1 MFHNIAETFRFIA
14 KGGVLMIPI
23 IFCSVLALAIII
35 ERLYSLH
42 QAQINTQEF
51 MARIREVLKRNKI
64 MEAIQICE
72 DTPGPIAQI
81 LKAGILKYD
90 RGKDEIKEAIDDAGR
105 HEVPRLEKYMNV
117 LSTVTNVAPLLGFL
131 GTVSGMI
138 RAFMQIQEKGG
149 VVNPGDLAN
158 GIWEA
163 LLTTAAGLAVAI
175 PVLVVYN
182 YLVSRVD
189 GFVLEMERS
198 STDLV
203 EILSDKPH

>member
-1 MFHNIAETFRFIA
+1 MIHNIAGTFGFIA
-14 KGGVLMIPI
+14 KGGILMIPI
-23 IFCSVLALAIII
+23 ILCSVLALAIII
-35 ERLYSLH
+35 ERFYSLH
-42 QAQINTQEF
+42 RAQINTHAF

-72 DTPGPIAQI
+72 DTPGPIASI

-90 RGKDEIKEAIDDAGR
+90 KGKQEIKEAIDDAGR
-105 HEVPRLEKYMNV
+105 HEVPRLEKYFSI
-117 LSTVTNVAPLLGFL
+117 LSTIIAVAPLLGFL

-138 RAFMQIQEKGG
+138 RAFMSIQEKGG
-149 VVNPGDLAN
+149 AVNPGDLAS
-158 GIWEA
+158 GIWAA
-163 LLTTAAGLAVAI
+163 LLTTAAGLSVAI

-189 GFVLEMERS
+189 GFVLDMEKS

-203 EILSDKPH
+203 EMLSEEK

>member
-1 MFHNIAETFRFIA
+1 MIHNIAGTFTFIA

-23 IFCSVLALAIII
+23 ILCSVLALAIII
-35 ERLYSLH
+35 ERFYSLH
-42 QAQINTQEF
+42 RAQIDTQAF

-64 MEAIQICE
+64 MEAIQVCE

-90 RGKDEIKEAIDDAGR
+90 KGKEEIKDAIDDAGR
-105 HEVPRLEKYMNV
+105 HEVPRLEKYFNV
-117 LSTVTNVAPLLGFL
+117 LSTIIAVAPLLGFL

-138 RAFMQIQEKGG
+138 RAFMSIQEKGG
-149 VVNPGDLAN
+149 AVNPGDLAS
-158 GIWEA
+158 GIWAA
-163 LLTTAAGLAVAI
+163 LLTTAAGLSVAI
-175 PVLVVYN
+175 PILVVYN

-189 GFVLEMERS
+189 GFVLDMEKS

-203 EILSDKPH
+203 EILSEEK

>member
-1 MFHNIAETFRFIA
+1 MFYNIAETFRFIA

-35 ERLYSLH
+35 ERIFALH

-72 DTPGPIAQI
+72 ETPGPIAQI

-90 RGKDEIKEAIDDAGR
+90 KGREAIKEAIDDAGR
-105 HEVPRLEKYMNV
+105 HEVPRLERYLNV
-117 LSTVTNVAPLLGFL
+117 LSTITNVAPLLGFL

-138 RAFMQIQEKGG
+138 RAFMKIQEKGG
-149 VVNPGDLAN
+149 AANPGDLAN

-189 GFVLEMERS
+189 GFVLDMERS

-203 EILSDKPH
+203 EILSEEK

>member
-1 MFHNIAETFRFIA
+1 MIHNIAGTFGFIA
-14 KGGVLMIPI
+14 KGGILMIPI
-23 IFCSVLALAIII
+23 ILCSVLALAIII
-35 ERLYSLH
+35 ERFYSLH
-42 QAQINTQEF
+42 RAQINTQAF

-64 MEAIQICE
+64 MEAIQVCE

-90 RGKDEIKEAIDDAGR
+90 RGKEEIKEAIDDAGR
-105 HEVPRLEKYMNV
+105 HEVPLLEKYFNV
-117 LSTVTNVAPLLGFL
+117 LATIIAVAPLLGFL

-138 RAFMQIQEKGG
+138 RAFMNIQEKGG
-149 VVNPGDLAN
+149 AVNPGDLAS

-163 LLTTAAGLAVAI
+163 LLTTAAGLSVAI
-175 PVLVVYN
+175 PILVVYN

-189 GFVLEMERS
+189 GFVLDMEKS

-203 EILSDKPH
+203 EILSEEK